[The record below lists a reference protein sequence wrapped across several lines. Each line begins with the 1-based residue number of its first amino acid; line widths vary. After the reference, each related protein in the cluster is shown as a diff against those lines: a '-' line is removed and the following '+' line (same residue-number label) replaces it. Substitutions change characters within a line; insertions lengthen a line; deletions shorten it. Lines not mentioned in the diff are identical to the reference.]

1 MAGKMLGLVA
11 LGAACL
17 FAAVSHGTAQAA
29 PFLPEG
35 ALRTAHP
42 SIVTE
47 VAQEG
52 RRFHHGKR
60 AQSVY
65 CLRRNYWWFY
75 RPYTTAQEDL
85 PRCEPYFHYLEP
97 AYGRGEAP
105 RDSYIK

>member
-1 MAGKMLGLVA
+1 MAGKRLGFVA

-17 FAAVSHGTAQAA
+17 FAAVSHGSAQAA
-29 PFLPEG
+29 PLLPEG
-35 ALRTAHP
+35 SLRNAVP

-47 VAQEG
+47 AAQEG

-97 AYGRGEAP
+97 AYGRGQAP

>member
-1 MAGKMLGLVA
+1 MAGKRLGLAV
-11 LGAACL
+11 GAACL
-17 FAAVSHGTAQAA
+17 FAAASHGSAVATPLLPDSALRDAA
-29 PFLPEG
+29 P
-35 ALRTAHP
+35 A
-42 SIVTE
+42 IVAE
-47 VAQEG
+47 VSQEG

-97 AYGRGEAP
+97 AYGRGEGP